1 MLTRKH
7 STSLS
12 PPASIRLTLSLSPL
26 SEKKRLGGGNVTG
39 GGGHGCMSVSVLEEM
54 EGGRGTLPGGG
65 GGGHGCMSVS
75 VFEGMEE
82 GERYLP
88 WWGQRGTRM
97 YVCVCLEGWEEGGGY
112 VPWWWRRGTR
122 VYVCVCLERWEGRG
136 WGRVCVSHTM
146 AFYTLDWSMWN
157 LNIDSSATT
166 RGRDRERCITHHV
179 PRCSLSRPH
188 IPEPPAI

>member
-1 MLTRKH
+1 
-7 STSLS
+7 
-12 PPASIRLTLSLSPL
+12 
-26 SEKKRLGGGNVTG
+26 
-39 GGGHGCMSVSVLEEM
+39 MSVSVLEEM

-97 YVCVCLEGWEEGGGY
+97 
-112 VPWWWRRGTR
+112 
-122 VYVCVCLERWEGRG
+122 YVCVCLERWEGRG